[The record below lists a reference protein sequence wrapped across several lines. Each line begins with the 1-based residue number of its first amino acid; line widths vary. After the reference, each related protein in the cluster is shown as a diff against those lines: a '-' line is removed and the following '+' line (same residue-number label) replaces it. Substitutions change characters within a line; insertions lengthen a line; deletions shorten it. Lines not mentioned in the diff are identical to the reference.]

1 MLFVLPMGGRG
12 HLDGTVLPTP
22 DTALRLCTA
31 TPVAL
36 PPPPGRER
44 HFKSALEMWP
54 GSGPQE
60 ASGDMSATADPRRA
74 SARPVPASERR
85 DAALQDLADAL
96 ALLGDDASRATEAS
110 RDVRLHIVACQ
121 SEHLS
126 AEVRALVKA
135 RGVHRELALPPGFAA
150 STISAR
156 RAFDAAAQEIL
167 PRPLGDSLQWL
178 LLLAE
183 AAAP

>member
-22 DTALRLCTA
+22 DNALRLSTA
-31 TPVAL
+31 APVAL
-36 PPPPGRER
+36 PSPPGRER

-60 ASGDMSATADPRRA
+60 ASGDMSATPDPHRA

-135 RGVHRELALPPGFAA
+135 RGVHRELASPPGSRHRQSPRAGP
-150 STISAR
+150 STL
-156 RAFDAAAQEIL
+156 AAQEIL